1 MEKKSRRSVLLAA
14 LWLAIA
20 IYPLVEGYDYYYA
33 PLQERAYM
41 PAHTHFRPSGLIGQ
55 GLGIIGSLMMIVGV
69 SSYMIRK
76 RSAAMQRFGKLRNW
90 LTFHIFLCTLGP
102 FLVLLHTTF
111 KFGNVASISFW
122 SMAVVVASGIFG
134 RYVYVHIPKT
144 TNGQFFSANDIIRAQ
159 AALGQRLGEMTGL
172 GQPEIARLLAGMP
185 VATNIPAAVAQT
197 MRFQWSKRGLKD
209 QFRERLQERGVQAD
223 RIGEALPL
231 LVNQVELQL
240 RRQTLG
246 PFVRAFGYWHVL
258 HIPLALVMLAAFL
271 IHIAV
276 AIAFGYTWIL

>member
-1 MEKKSRRSVLLAA
+1 MENKSRRSVVLAA
-14 LWLAIA
+14 LWLAVA
-20 IYPLVEGYDYYYA
+20 LYPLIEGYGYYLA
-33 PLQERAYM
+33 PLHERAYM
-41 PAHTHFRPSGLIGQ
+41 PAHTDFRPSGLIGQ

-76 RSAAMQRFGKLRNW
+76 RSAALQRFGKLRNW

-122 SMAVVVASGIFG
+122 SMVVVVASGIFG

-144 TNGQFFSANDIIRAQ
+144 TNGQFYSANDIIRAQ

-185 VATNIPAAVAQT
+185 VATNIPAALAQT
-197 MRFQWSKRGLKD
+197 MRFQWNKRGLKD
-209 QFRERLQERGVQAD
+209 QFRERLMERGVQAD
-223 RIGEALPL
+223 QIVEALPL
-231 LVNQVELQL
+231 LVSQVELQL
-240 RRQTLG
+240 RRETLG